1 MIGLSSRGDRGDVER
16 MWWELGILFPLIP
29 APVRQVADN
38 YGVWNYQKN
47 AAFGTVII
55 DKAGVVRFHR
65 FGQDEHDR
73 PSVIEL
79 ISSLRS
85 IK

>member
-16 MWWELGILFPLIP
+16 IRRELGIAFPLIP
-29 APVRQVADN
+29 APVRQVAET

-55 DKAGVVRFHR
+55 DKARIVRFER

-73 PSVIEL
+73 PSVTDL
-79 ISSLRS
+79 ISILRN

>member
-1 MIGLSSRGDRGDVER
+1 MIGLSSRGGRDDVQR
-16 MWWELGILFPLIP
+16 VRAELGISFPLIP
-29 APVRQVADN
+29 APVRQLAET
-38 YGVWNYQKN
+38 YGVWNQQKN

-55 DKAGVVRFHR
+55 GKTGVVRYQR

-73 PSVIEL
+73 PSALEIV
-79 ISSLRS
+79 SSLRN

>member
-1 MIGLSSRGDRGDVER
+1 MVGLSSRGDQGDVER
-16 MWWELGILFPLIP
+16 IRRELGISFQLIP
-29 APVRQVADN
+29 APVRQIADT

-55 DKAGVVRFHR
+55 DKVGVVRFHR
-65 FGQDEHDR
+65 FGQDEYDR
-73 PSVIEL
+73 PSLIEF